1 MSAKDIFEA
10 TLIELSKHK
19 VPSLTLRDFNY
30 LFNKAINQYINKVY
44 NRYDINQQTTDDMR
58 VLKASVVLSPS
69 NDFTNIDSLYNIR
82 GVNASD
88 RKGKQDSNKQYQ
100 YEESY
105 EFNQSKRIS
114 NLYGATYEV
123 TLPSDYLHMLNC
135 VCVFQLQKNWQCY
148 DAGSIVQFGA
158 TRLTADSWSTIINDF
173 YNRPLPWRPYYYLH
187 NVNTSP
193 NYPYNPY
200 KEDTDGG
207 LGSGTDILE
216 KKKSDTENEYYDQPS
231 TLAEKLAFYG
241 NFEKADGSITN
252 RRVKQEDSKYLLE
265 TSLRNS
271 QKVGGARFGNASQ
284 VRMEIRCGK
293 DNSVF
298 ELTDVIIDY
307 IKAPQFIRLTQ
318 EQVDL
323 IEDTS
328 QMMEFPDYVCQE
340 IINELVHLVMENT
353 ADPRLPSHMPV
364 TTSIASGVQQQAAAQ
379 SAE

>member
-19 VPSLTLRDFNY
+19 APSLTLREFNY

-69 NDFTNIDSLYNIR
+69 NSFTNIDSLYNIR
-82 GVNASD
+82 GVNESD
-88 RKGKQDSNKQYQ
+88 RKGTQDSNQQYP
-100 YEESY
+100 YKESY
-105 EFNQSKRIS
+105 EFNKSKRIS

-123 TLPSDYLHMLNC
+123 TLPSDYLHILNC
-135 VCVFQLQKNWQCY
+135 VCVFQLKKNWQCY

-187 NVNTSP
+187 NVNSSP
-193 NYPYNPY
+193 KYPYNPY
-200 KEDTDGG
+200 EEDTDGG
-207 LGSGTDILE
+207 LGSGTDIT
-216 KKKSDTENEYYDQPS
+216 KNIKVDGKDEYYNQPS
-231 TLAEKLAFYG
+231 TLAEKLSFYKKQTDTW
-241 NFEKADGSITN
+241 EKVADSDKGFI
-252 RRVKQEDSKYLLE
+252 KE

-293 DNSVF
+293 DSTVF
-298 ELTDVIIDY
+298 ELTDVIVDY
-307 IKAPQFIRLTQ
+307 VKAPQFIRLTQ

-353 ADPRLPSHMPV
+353 VDPRLQSHMPV
-364 TTSIASGVQQQAAAQ
+364 TTSIASGVQQQAAAD
-379 SAE
+379 